1 MKGDYIRQLR
11 IKSIRRRIEKIPK
24 GYELLNFSETLD
36 PFQENFLAILEGFW
50 MIYRDSPDRSN
61 PAEMAQGTDDFS
73 DFFQNFN
80 LGEELYFTMTF
91 VVLWSL
97 GML

>member
-50 MIYRDSPDRSN
+50 MIYRDSADRSN
-61 PAEMAQGTDDFS
+61 PAEMAQGMDKLQTKIC
-73 DFFQNFN
+73 
-80 LGEELYFTMTF
+80 
-91 VVLWSL
+91 
-97 GML
+97 